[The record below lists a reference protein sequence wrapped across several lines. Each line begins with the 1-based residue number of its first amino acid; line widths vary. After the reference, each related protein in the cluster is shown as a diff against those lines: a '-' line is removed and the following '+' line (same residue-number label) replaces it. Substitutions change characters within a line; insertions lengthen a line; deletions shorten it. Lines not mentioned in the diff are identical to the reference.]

1 MCKKREMSRLWHT
14 QTDEQWKVVQYR
26 VMQRDCKLLY
36 FCDGIKKLEKCT
48 NLTIFREL
56 IKGGFAVWMPN
67 VSQVPTIFSFQR
79 IDFWAGWHPLH
90 ARNSALEVILPSL
103 LSNPP
108 SSFSSTE
115 SLSPLQLRRAFGTKF
130 HPKNPRKVSQ
140 QVQFQRVI
148 DNFIKTASLRP
159 HPGQK

>member
-1 MCKKREMSRLWHT
+1 
-14 QTDEQWKVVQYR
+14 
-26 VMQRDCKLLY
+26 
-36 FCDGIKKLEKCT
+36 
-48 NLTIFREL
+48 
-56 IKGGFAVWMPN
+56 MPN
-67 VSQVPTIFSFQR
+67 VSEVPAIFSFQR
-79 IDFWAGWHPLH
+79 IDFWPRWHPHH

-130 HPKNPRKVSQ
+130 HPKNPRKVPQ

-148 DNFIKTASLRP
+148 DNFIKTANVRPQVPAGALPTPDQSAGTWDTLGLKIPKPPYISSLKMVGFV
-159 HPGQK
+159 HFSNFLILSEKYYNLQSCWITL